1 MAKSNDKTRKKR
13 ILNAAQVKVIFERF
27 AREMAKQY
35 GNLDQV
41 VFIGVRTRGPYVAKR
56 LAEIIKKR
64 HGKDIP
70 IGEMDI
76 TLYRD
81 DLNALL
87 PGGTIDHTRIPFD
100 IANKIVVLFDDVL
113 YTGRTVRAAVDHL
126 IDLGRPR
133 MIHLA
138 VMIDRGGRELPI
150 AANYVGKK
158 ISLTSGGN
166 VQVKLKEVDKTD
178 EVWWSETNETS
189 AGSVDPMHYPVTNCG
204 VSKERDDLRA
214 LSPDVFIRGQ
224 IRISTRFPL
233 KAGMT
238 VFGKEFV

>member
-1 MAKSNDKTRKKR
+1 MKNSNGKRKR
-13 ILNAAQVKVIFERF
+13 ILNGAQVKAIFERF
-27 AREMAKQY
+27 AREMSKQY
-35 GNLDQV
+35 SNLDQV

-56 LAEIIKKR
+56 LADIVKKR

-70 IGEMDI
+70 VGEMDI

-138 VMIDRGGRELPI
+138 VMVDRGGRELPI

-158 ISLTSGGN
+158 IHVPSGGN
-166 VQVKLKEVDKTD
+166 VQVKLKEVDKAD
-178 EVWWSETNETS
+178 EILVE
-189 AGSVDPMHYPVTNCG
+189 
-204 VSKERDDLRA
+204 
-214 LSPDVFIRGQ
+214 
-224 IRISTRFPL
+224 
-233 KAGMT
+233 
-238 VFGKEFV
+238 

>member
-1 MAKSNDKTRKKR
+1 MARSNDRTKKRR
-13 ILNAAQVKVIFERF
+13 ILNSAQVKGIFERF
-27 AREMAKQY
+27 AREMSRRYA
-35 GNLDQV
+35 NLDQV

-56 LAEIIKKR
+56 LAGIIKKR
-64 HGKDIP
+64 HGKEIP

-150 AANYVGKK
+150 AANYIGKK
-158 ISLTSGGN
+158 ISLAAGGD
-166 VQVKLKEVDKTD
+166 VQVKLKEVDKSD
-178 EVWWSETNETS
+178 EVL
-189 AGSVDPMHYPVTNCG
+189 V
-204 VSKERDDLRA
+204 
-214 LSPDVFIRGQ
+214 Q
-224 IRISTRFPL
+224 
-233 KAGMT
+233 
-238 VFGKEFV
+238 

>member
-1 MAKSNDKTRKKR
+1 MKKSSSKKKR
-13 ILNAAQVKVIFERF
+13 LLNASQINAIFERF
-27 AREMAKQY
+27 AREMLGRY

-41 VFIGVRTRGPYVAKR
+41 VFIGVRTRGPHVAKR
-56 LAEIIKKR
+56 LAQIIKKR
-64 HGKDIP
+64 EGREIP
-70 IGEMDI
+70 VGEMDI

-100 IANKIVVLFDDVL
+100 IANKVIVLFDDVL

-138 VMIDRGGRELPI
+138 VMVDRGGRELPI

-158 ISLTSGGN
+158 ITLSADEN
-166 VQVKLKEVDKTD
+166 VQVRLREVDKVD
-178 EVWWSETNETS
+178 EVLV
-189 AGSVDPMHYPVTNCG
+189 GD
-204 VSKERDDLRA
+204 
-214 LSPDVFIRGQ
+214 
-224 IRISTRFPL
+224 
-233 KAGMT
+233 
-238 VFGKEFV
+238 GK

>member
-1 MAKSNDKTRKKR
+1 MKTSKNKSKR
-13 ILNAAQVKVIFERF
+13 ILNSTQVKAIFERF
-27 AREMAKQY
+27 AREMAKEY
-35 GNLDQV
+35 GSLEQV
-41 VFIGVRTRGPYVAKR
+41 VFIGIRTRGPYVAKR

-64 HGKDIP
+64 HGREIP

-113 YTGRTVRAAVDHL
+113 NTGRTVRAAVDHL

-138 VMIDRGGRELPI
+138 VMVDRGGRELPI

-158 ISLTSGGN
+158 INLKRGGN
-166 VQVKLKEVDKTD
+166 VDVRLKEVDKVD
-178 EVWWSETNETS
+178 EVL
-189 AGSVDPMHYPVTNCG
+189 V
-204 VSKERDDLRA
+204 
-214 LSPDVFIRGQ
+214 Q
-224 IRISTRFPL
+224 
-233 KAGMT
+233 
-238 VFGKEFV
+238 

>member
-1 MAKSNDKTRKKR
+1 MKNSNSKRKR
-13 ILNAAQVKVIFERF
+13 ILGATQVNAIFERF
-27 AREMAKQY
+27 AREMSKQY

-64 HGKDIP
+64 NGKDIP
-70 IGEMDI
+70 VGEMDI

-158 ISLTSGGN
+158 ISLARGGN
-166 VQVKLKEVDKTD
+166 VQVKLKEVDKSD
-178 EVWWSETNETS
+178 EVLVE
-189 AGSVDPMHYPVTNCG
+189 
-204 VSKERDDLRA
+204 
-214 LSPDVFIRGQ
+214 
-224 IRISTRFPL
+224 
-233 KAGMT
+233 
-238 VFGKEFV
+238 

>member
-1 MAKSNDKTRKKR
+1 MKRKGTGKKKR
-13 ILNAAQVKVIFERF
+13 ILNAAQVNAIFERF
-27 AREMAKQY
+27 ASEMLLRY
-35 GNLDQV
+35 GSFDQV

-56 LAEIIKKR
+56 LAQIIRKR
-64 HGKDIP
+64 EGREIP

-158 ISLTSGGN
+158 VALPAWEN
-166 VQVKLKEVDKTD
+166 VQVRLREVDKVD
-178 EVWWSETNETS
+178 EVVTGSGTGSRIESKSEN
-189 AGSVDPMHYPVTNCG
+189 
-204 VSKERDDLRA
+204 
-214 LSPDVFIRGQ
+214 
-224 IRISTRFPL
+224 
-233 KAGMT
+233 
-238 VFGKEFV
+238 

>member
-1 MAKSNDKTRKKR
+1 MKNSNNKKKR
-13 ILNAAQVKVIFERF
+13 ILNAAQIKVILERF

-35 GNLDQV
+35 GSLDQV
-41 VFIGVRTRGPYVAKR
+41 AFIGVRTRGPYIAKR

-64 HGKDIP
+64 HGKEVP

-87 PGGTIDHTRIPFD
+87 PGGTVDHTRIPFD
-100 IANKIVVLFDDVL
+100 IANKIIVLFDDVL
-113 YTGRTVRAAVDHL
+113 NTGRTVRAAVDHL

-158 ISLTSGGN
+158 IHLKSASN
-166 VQVKLKEVDKTD
+166 VEVRLKEVDRAD
-178 EVWWSETNETS
+178 EVLV
-189 AGSVDPMHYPVTNCG
+189 G
-204 VSKERDDLRA
+204 
-214 LSPDVFIRGQ
+214 
-224 IRISTRFPL
+224 
-233 KAGMT
+233 
-238 VFGKEFV
+238 

>member
-1 MAKSNDKTRKKR
+1 MKKSSTKRRR
-13 ILNAAQVKVIFERF
+13 ILTGAQVKMIFERF
-27 AREMAKQY
+27 AREMSKQY
-35 GNLDQV
+35 GHLEQV
-41 VFIGVRTRGPYVAKR
+41 VFIGIRTRGPYVAKR
-56 LAEIIKKR
+56 LAALIKKR
-64 HGKDIP
+64 HGREIP
-70 IGEMDI
+70 VGEMDI

-81 DLNALL
+81 DLNALI

-158 ISLTSGGN
+158 INLPSDSN
-166 VQVKLKEVDKTD
+166 VQVKLKEVDRAD
-178 EVWWSETNETS
+178 EVLI
-189 AGSVDPMHYPVTNCG
+189 A
-204 VSKERDDLRA
+204 
-214 LSPDVFIRGQ
+214 
-224 IRISTRFPL
+224 
-233 KAGMT
+233 
-238 VFGKEFV
+238 

>member
-1 MAKSNDKTRKKR
+1 MKNSKKR
-13 ILNAAQVKVIFERF
+13 EKKILNAAQIGAIFERF
-27 AREMAKQY
+27 AREMTRRY

-41 VFIGVRTRGPYVAKR
+41 VFIGVRTRGPVVAKR
-56 LAEIIKKR
+56 LAQMIKKR
-64 HGKDIP
+64 QGKELP
-70 IGEMDI
+70 LGEMDI

-113 YTGRTVRAAVDHL
+113 NTGRTVRAAVDHL

-158 ISLTSGGN
+158 INLPAGSN
-166 VQVKLKEVDKTD
+166 IQVRLKETDKLD
-178 EVWWSETNETS
+178 EVVIE
-189 AGSVDPMHYPVTNCG
+189 
-204 VSKERDDLRA
+204 
-214 LSPDVFIRGQ
+214 
-224 IRISTRFPL
+224 
-233 KAGMT
+233 
-238 VFGKEFV
+238 

>member
-1 MAKSNDKTRKKR
+1 MKNSNRKKKQ
-13 ILNAAQVKVIFERF
+13 ILGATQVKAIFERF
-27 AREMAKQY
+27 AREMAKEY

-56 LAEIIKKR
+56 LAEIIRKR

-70 IGEMDI
+70 VGEMDI

-113 YTGRTVRAAVDHL
+113 FTGRTARAAVDHL

-158 ISLTSGGN
+158 IRLGGGGN
-166 VQVKLKEVDKTD
+166 VQVKLKEVDKSD
-178 EVWWSETNETS
+178 AVLV
-189 AGSVDPMHYPVTNCG
+189 A
-204 VSKERDDLRA
+204 
-214 LSPDVFIRGQ
+214 
-224 IRISTRFPL
+224 
-233 KAGMT
+233 
-238 VFGKEFV
+238 

>member
-1 MAKSNDKTRKKR
+1 MKNSKAKKQR
-13 ILNAAQVKVIFERF
+13 ILNASQVKVVIERF
-27 AREMAKQY
+27 AREMLRQY

-41 VFIGVRTRGPYVAKR
+41 VFIGVRTRGPYLAKR
-56 LAEIIKKR
+56 LSELIKKR
-64 HGKDIP
+64 AGKEIP
-70 IGEMDI
+70 VGEMDI

-100 IANKIVVLFDDVL
+100 IANKIVILFDDVL

-138 VMIDRGGRELPI
+138 VMIDRGDRELPI

-158 ISLTSGGN
+158 QRGSG
-166 VQVKLKEVDKTD
+166 VIF
-178 EVWWSETNETS
+178 
-189 AGSVDPMHYPVTNCG
+189 G
-204 VSKERDDLRA
+204 VSR
-214 LSPDVFIRGQ
+214 
-224 IRISTRFPL
+224 
-233 KAGMT
+233 
-238 VFGKEFV
+238 

>member
-1 MAKSNDKTRKKR
+1 MKNSNTKKKR
-13 ILNAAQVKVIFERF
+13 ILNAAQVNAIFERF
-27 AREMAKQY
+27 AREMSKQY
-35 GNLDQV
+35 DNLDQV

-56 LAEIIKKR
+56 LADIVKKR
-64 HGKDIP
+64 HGKEIP

-158 ISLTSGGN
+158 INLSDGGN
-166 VQVKLKEVDKTD
+166 IQVKLKEVDKTD
-178 EVWWSETNETS
+178 EVLVE
-189 AGSVDPMHYPVTNCG
+189 
-204 VSKERDDLRA
+204 
-214 LSPDVFIRGQ
+214 
-224 IRISTRFPL
+224 
-233 KAGMT
+233 
-238 VFGKEFV
+238 